1 MNLGIDLPPLEY
13 MFLQSIHHCARLYTL
28 SSWRMSVGTTSA
40 LRPRLSTAALV
51 SVSASEA
58 APLTYGSGKMQG
70 SAYTSCHV
78 PEQVSRPCIFALG
91 RFGLSLRYPLDDLL
105 WCDWQFID
113 LDAEGL
119 ERILYRPCHRRWRHH
134 TSSFATTL
142 DAIRSER

>member
-70 SAYTSCHV
+70 TAYTSFHL
-78 PEQVSRPCIFALG
+78 PEQISTPSILPLG
-91 RFGLSLRYPLDDLL
+91 PFSPTFLYPL
-105 WCDWQFID
+105 
-113 LDAEGL
+113 
-119 ERILYRPCHRRWRHH
+119 
-134 TSSFATTL
+134 
-142 DAIRSER
+142 